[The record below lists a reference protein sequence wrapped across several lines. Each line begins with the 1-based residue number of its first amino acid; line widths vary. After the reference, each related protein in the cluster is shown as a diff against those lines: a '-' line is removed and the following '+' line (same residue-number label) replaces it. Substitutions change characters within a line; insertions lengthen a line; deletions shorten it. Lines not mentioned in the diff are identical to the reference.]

1 MSFAGPSLP
10 RCIEGGHAGALG
22 CALMLRHA
30 DCVLAVQLAWRS
42 HPNAYGLRVVSR
54 LCFRDYGIAWIE
66 LVVAWLVVLGCR
78 LPLRLRIIN

>member
-54 LCFRDYGIAWIE
+54 LCFRDYGRPGLSC
-66 LVVAWLVVLGCR
+66 LVVGCHCGFV
-78 LPLRLRIIN
+78 